1 MLNTKAAVAELVGTF
16 ALTFVGAGTL
26 ISTGNDP
33 VPVAL
38 AHGLILAV
46 MVSATMGV
54 SGGQINP
61 AVSVALAAIGRQS
74 WQQAGLLVAAQL
86 AGAVAAAVLLNVMLS
101 GEFPVS
107 KLKIGATLGELSSG
121 RGANLGVVLGLEAGA
136 TFFLMWVV
144 MATTVDSQG
153 GGGLSGLAIGL
164 TLAAAMLCIGPA
176 TGGSLNPARSFG
188 PQLVGA
194 MTGVRG
200 VWSMSWAYWAAPAAG
215 ALAAAFLYR
224 AAFRGT

>member
-1 MLNTKAAVAELVGTF
+1 MVNTKAAVAELFGTF

-26 ISTGNDP
+26 IITGNEP

-46 MVSATMGV
+46 MVSATMHV

-74 WQQAGLLVAAQL
+74 WPQTGLLVVAQL

-101 GEFPVS
+101 GEFPVA
-107 KLKIGATLGELSSG
+107 KLKIGATLGELSTG
-121 RGANLGVVLGLEAGA
+121 RGANLGVVLGLEAVA

-144 MATTVDSQG
+144 MATNESQS
-153 GGGLSGLAIGL
+153 GGGLGGLAIGL
-164 TLAAAMLCIGPA
+164 TLAAMILCIGPA

-200 VWSMSWAYWAAPAAG
+200 IWSMSWAYWAAPVAG
-215 ALAAAFLYR
+215 AVAAAFLYR
-224 AAFRGT
+224 AAFRGP

>member
-1 MLNTKAAVAELVGTF
+1 MVNTKAAVAELFGTF

-26 ISTGNDP
+26 IITGNEP

-46 MVSATMGV
+46 MVSATMHV

-74 WQQAGLLVAAQL
+74 WPQTGLLVVAQL

-101 GEFPVS
+101 GEFPVA
-107 KLKIGATLGELSSG
+107 KLKIGATLGELSTG
-121 RGANLGVVLGLEAGA
+121 RGANLGVVLGLEAVA

-144 MATTVDSQG
+144 MATNESQS
-153 GGGLSGLAIGL
+153 GGGLGGLAIGL
-164 TLAAAMLCIGPA
+164 TLAAMILCIGPA
-176 TGGSLNPARSFG
+176 TASMNPARSFG

-200 VWSMSWAYWAAPAAG
+200 IWSMSWAYWAAPVAG
-215 ALAAAFLYR
+215 AVAAAFLYR
-224 AAFRGT
+224 AAFRGP